1 MDLSWLEQFLPM
13 LRCPAS
19 QQPLRWAT
27 PEERGG
33 RRLRLR
39 QRTAGM
45 CIPSA
50 TASRFFCLPATRL
63 QRALSTEH

>member
-27 PEERGG
+27 PEERGAAPAALASEDG
-33 RRLRLR
+33 RHVYSISD
-39 QRTAGM
+39 G
-45 CIPSA
+45 IPIL
-50 TASRFFCLPATRL
+50 LPAGD
-63 QRALSTEH
+63 AAPASTEN

>member
-27 PEERGG
+27 PEERGAAPAALASEDG
-33 RRLRLR
+33 RHVYSISDGIPILLPPGD
-39 QRTAGM
+39 AG
-45 CIPSA
+45 P
-50 TASRFFCLPATRL
+50 T
-63 QRALSTEH
+63 STEH